1 MSPAVLYEDVTSL
14 PVGKNML
21 MFGTIDQSR
30 SSVRA
35 QKALWG
41 FQAFLKSIV
50 IHALHYFF
58 NGAQYILFST
68 SIFYW
73 GCVFCWWW
81 KVVGGIAG
89 NCLYGI
95 KVAVCIENPIN
106 N

>member
-1 MSPAVLYEDVTSL
+1 MSPAVLYEDATSL
-14 PVGKNML
+14 PVGKHML

-50 IHALHYFF
+50 IHALHHFF

-68 SIFYW
+68 SIFFYW
-73 GCVFCWWW
+73 DCVFLL
-81 KVVGGIAG
+81 VVEGSRRDSRE
-89 NCLYGI
+89 LPLWY
-95 KVAVCIENPIN
+95 
-106 N
+106 